1 MSTKNN
7 ARERAGRR
15 SCWHV
20 SGSSCVCG
28 WYILFV
34 GVCVIRVCDRGC
46 IRVSGG
52 VLSGCLHVL
61 GEFSIVC

>member
-20 SGSSCVCG
+20 SESSCV
-28 WYILFV
+28 ILFV